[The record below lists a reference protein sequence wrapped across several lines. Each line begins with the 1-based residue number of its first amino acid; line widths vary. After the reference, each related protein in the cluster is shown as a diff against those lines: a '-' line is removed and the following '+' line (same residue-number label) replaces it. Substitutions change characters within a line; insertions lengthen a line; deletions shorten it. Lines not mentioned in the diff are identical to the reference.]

1 MMTSHPTLEVAG
13 LRRAFSGGS
22 STPKVALEHVDLRI
36 AEGEIVGVLGVNGA
50 GKTTLIKII
59 STLLLPTTGTVRVC
73 GHDVVREARQVRA
86 LTSMVL
92 GGERGLYGRLT
103 ALDNLRFFA
112 MLSGL
117 SRAEVGRSALPAL
130 EAVGLGEAA
139 HGRVETF
146 SRGMRQRLH
155 LAIGLIGNPK
165 LLLLDEPTAGLDPP
179 EAERLRQSVA
189 KLRSEGVSVLL
200 TSHQLLDIERLA
212 DRVVLLQSGRITHDL
227 TLPEFLSQASTV
239 ATLVITGTGTAPS
252 AIAQHPTLSEGHTR
266 LIAATD
272 SWTLEMP
279 VHRWTP
285 ELLHSVEQ
293 LVGLAGTADVHVRPV
308 GLEDVFQ
315 LLTEPV
321 GTGAETGRR

>member
-1 MMTSHPTLEVAG
+1 K
-13 LRRAFSGGS
+13 R
-22 STPKVALEHVDLRI
+22 
-36 AEGEIVGVLGVNGA
+36 
-50 GKTTLIKII
+50 
-59 STLLLPTTGTVRVC
+59 
-73 GHDVVREARQVRA
+73 VRA

-103 ALDNLRFFA
+103 ALDNLHFFA

-117 SRAEVGRSALPAL
+117 SRAEVKQSALPAL

-139 HGRVETF
+139 GVRVETF

-155 LAIGLIGNPK
+155 LAIGLIGSPK

-189 KLRSEGVSVLL
+189 KLRSEGVSILL

-212 DRVVLLQSGRITHDL
+212 NRVVLLQGGRITHDL
-227 TLPEFLSQASTV
+227 TLPEFLRQASSV
-239 ATLVITGTGTAPS
+239 ATLAISGTGTVPS
-252 AIAQHPTLSEGHTR
+252 AMTEHPAVRQGQTR
-266 LIAATD
+266 LTAAEN
-272 SWTLEMP
+272 SWTLELP
-279 VHRWTP
+279 VERWTQ

-293 LVGLAGTADVHVRPV
+293 LVGLAGTADVQVRPV

-315 LLTEPV
+315 LLTESAGSEPR
-321 GTGAETGRR
+321 TGSR